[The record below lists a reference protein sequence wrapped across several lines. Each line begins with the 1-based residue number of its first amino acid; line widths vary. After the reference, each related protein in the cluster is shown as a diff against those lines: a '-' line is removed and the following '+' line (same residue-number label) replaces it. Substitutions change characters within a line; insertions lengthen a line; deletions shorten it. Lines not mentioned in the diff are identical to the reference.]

1 MEIGLTELRLD
12 RLFRIVKPSNLNMV
26 NSIHY
31 EETLKTMTDEQ
42 NFSSFF
48 YKVTLLLGLNW

>member
-12 RLFRIVKPSNLNMV
+12 RLFRIVKPSNLNIV

-48 YKVTLLLGLNW
+48 L